1 MGLGNTLV
9 ATKNTQPVNKPKA
22 AATKTNVAPA
32 ANSTPARALAP
43 PPYVQTLPFDAVN
56 QWTSDVASR
65 LRFSRSGSFYRLQQ
79 QLSAADIEQVLRA
92 AGQDL
97 KRLLPK
103 IADALGIHRQLA
115 SEGFLE
121 AGRLQTADSASG
133 LNVTV
138 FVSLYVQP
146 AITRSTLAAGS
157 PLQDVSYPHAVLLEG
172 FIRDQHGV
180 IKDGY
185 LFASKDGMPLDLST
199 LAAVTELDE
208 AHFLN
213 PFVPTASG
221 ATDGTRIEELSM
233 RPISGATTGLRRKTV
248 EAHDVSETISS
259 LGLHQTVP
267 GTMRTRQPV
276 SRGLGS
282 AVYVVPQKQ
291 TVRVGSARVPEAKLI
306 QWFANCVA
314 ALHAEANATTLS
326 NQLLAQMAKRT
337 DMSKLVPVSF
347 QLDYAVLREEGYG
360 EEFSWEAGSGAD
372 AIKTEEELLSAF
384 DVPIDVLPV
393 ALPAVPPT
401 PAGIRVFDGQI
412 PTTPARPL
420 RLEVS
425 SDSCQVHSSNGA
437 RLGRVVDKAG
447 TSVPFLDF
455 VNRSRAMRVSFTGA
469 TALYSADGAYASGDI
484 KVAVEQL
491 IKFLTSTKDL
501 IGVTSEKGDEAEGF
515 AAYPT
520 ASSFRRIED
529 SDDIAKLASALI
541 CGDDRKEIFDYLEIS
556 VAERRTRWL
565 HAKMTSGKTANSPGS
580 LSASALQEAV
590 GQAQKNLAF
599 IRMSTSDARFTAET
613 TRWAGTCTLPKQSV
627 IPRVR
632 RTEKDA
638 GGNGLD
644 PVTSLGEL
652 MADPR
657 TLHEVAILIP
667 GYEIERLQREL
678 NRIPKGTAPKYVEQL
693 FWLLSAF
700 IHCCLEVG
708 ARPLVIMRA
717 EPKVKK
723 S

>member
-1 MGLGNTLV
+1 M
-9 ATKNTQPVNKPKA
+9 ATKKAPAVKTPKA
-22 AATKTNVAPA
+22 AAAKTNAAPPTKSNPAPA
-32 ANSTPARALAP
+32 LPA
-43 PPYVQTLPFDAVN
+43 YVQTLPLDAVH
-56 QWTSDVASR
+56 QWTSSIAPR
-65 LRFSRSGSFYRLQQ
+65 LRFSRSGTFCRLQQ
-79 QLSAADIEQVLRA
+79 QLSAVDIEKVLRA

-97 KRLLPK
+97 ERLHPK

-115 SEGFLE
+115 SNGFLE
-121 AGRLQTADSASG
+121 AGRLQTAASASG
-133 LNVTV
+133 PTV
-138 FVSLYVQP
+138 IVFISLYVQP
-146 AITRSTLAAGS
+146 AITRSTVAAGS
-157 PLQDVSYPHAVLLEG
+157 VLQDVSYPHAVLLEG
-172 FIRDQHGV
+172 FIQDTNGV
-180 IKDGY
+180 INDGY
-185 LFASKDGMPLDLST
+185 LFAIKDGMPLDLSP
-199 LAAVTELDE
+199 LAAVTALDE
-208 AHFLN
+208 AQFLN
-213 PFVPTASG
+213 PFVPTVSA
-221 ATDGTRIEELSM
+221 AADATRIEELSM
-233 RPISGATTGLRRKTV
+233 RPITGATTGLRRKTV
-248 EAHDVSETISS
+248 EAHDVSATISS

-276 SRGLGS
+276 NRGLGS

-291 TVRVGSARVPEAKLI
+291 TVRVGSARVPEAKLT

-337 DMSKLVPVSF
+337 DMSKLTPVSF

-360 EEFSWEAGSGAD
+360 EEFSWQADSDAD
-372 AIKTEEELLSAF
+372 AVKTEEQLLSAF
-384 DVPIDVLPV
+384 DVPIDLLPV
-393 ALPAVPPT
+393 ALPAKPPA
-401 PAGIRVFDGQI
+401 PAGIRVFEGQI
-412 PTTPARPL
+412 QTMPAKPL

-425 SDSCQVHSSNGA
+425 SDSCQVHSSNEA
-437 RLGRVVDKAG
+437 RLGVVVDKAG
-447 TSVPFLDF
+447 TSLPFLDF

-469 TALYSADGAYASGDI
+469 TALYSTDGAYASGDI
-484 KVAVEQL
+484 DVAVEQL

-501 IGVTSEKGDEAEGF
+501 VGVTSEKGDEAEGF
-515 AAYPT
+515 AAYPKE
-520 ASSFRRIED
+520 SSFRRIED
-529 SDDIAKLASALI
+529 SDDIAKLTSALI

-565 HAKMTSGKTANSPGS
+565 HAKMTSGKAANSPGS

-599 IRMSTSDARFTAET
+599 IRMSASDARLTAET
-613 TRWAGTCTLPKQSV
+613 ARWAGQCTLPKQSV

-632 RTEKDA
+632 RKEKDA
-638 GGNGLD
+638 GGIELD

-667 GYEIERLQREL
+667 GYEIDRLTREL
-678 NRIPKGTAPKYVEQL
+678 KRIPKGTAPKYVEQL

-700 IHCCLEVG
+700 IHSCLEVG

-717 EPKVKK
+717 ELKVKK

>member
-1 MGLGNTLV
+1 MGFGNTLV
-9 ATKNTQPVNKPKA
+9 ATKKTPPVKKPKV
-22 AATKTNVAPA
+22 AATKANAAPA
-32 ANSTPARALAP
+32 TKSTPALAP
-43 PPYVQTLPFDAVN
+43 APPAYVQTLPVNAVK
-56 QWTSDVASR
+56 QWTDNVAPR
-65 LRFSRSGSFYRLQQ
+65 LRFSRSGTFYRLRQ
-79 QLSAADIEQVLRA
+79 QLSAGDVEQVLRA
-92 AGQDL
+92 AGTNIE
-97 KRLLPK
+97 RLLPK
-103 IADALGIHRQLA
+103 IADALGIHRELA
-115 SEGFLE
+115 EKGFLE
-121 AGRLQTADSASG
+121 AGRSQTADSASG
-133 LNVTV
+133 LKINV

-157 PLQDVSYPHAVLLEG
+157 LLQDVSYPHAVLLEG
-172 FIRDQHGV
+172 FVQDQNGF

-185 LFASKDGMPLDLST
+185 LFASKDGIPLDLST
-199 LAAVTELDE
+199 LAAVTELDD

-213 PFVPTASG
+213 PFVPTVSA

-248 EAHDVSETISS
+248 EAHDVSATISS

-276 SRGLGS
+276 TRGLGS

-314 ALHAEANATTLS
+314 ALHSEANATTLS

-337 DMSKLVPVSF
+337 DMSKLTPVSF

-360 EEFSWEAGSGAD
+360 EEFSWQADSGAD
-372 AIKTEEELLSAF
+372 AVKTEEQLLSAF
-384 DVPIDVLPV
+384 DVPIDLLPV
-393 ALPAVPPT
+393 ALPAKPPA
-401 PAGIRVFDGQI
+401 PAGIRVFEGQI
-412 PTTPARPL
+412 PTTPTRPL

-437 RLGRVVDKAG
+437 CLGVVVDKAG
-447 TSVPFLDF
+447 SSVPFLDF

-484 KVAVEQL
+484 NVAVEQL

-501 IGVTSEKGDEAEGF
+501 VGVTSEKGDEAEGF
-515 AAYPT
+515 AAYPKE
-520 ASSFRRIED
+520 SSFRRIED
-529 SDDIAKLASALI
+529 SDDIAKLTSALI

-556 VAERRTRWL
+556 VAERRIRWF
-565 HAKMTSGKTANSPGS
+565 HAKMTSGKAPDSPGS

-599 IRMSTSDARFTAET
+599 IRMSTSDERFTSET
-613 TRWAGTCTLPKQSV
+613 ARWAGQCTLPKQSV

-632 RTEKDA
+632 RKEKDS
-638 GGNGLD
+638 GGIELD
-644 PVTSLGEL
+644 PVTSLGVL

-667 GYEIERLQREL
+667 GYEIDRLIHEL
-678 NRIPKGTAPKYVEQL
+678 KRIPKGTAPKYVEQL

-700 IHCCLEVG
+700 IHSCLEVG
-708 ARPLVIMRA
+708 ARPLVIMRD
-717 EPKVKK
+717 EPKVRK